1 MRKIMNFK
9 TNLLA
14 IIGLLLIVSCES
26 ELNVLPEDP
35 NTFTADDFYANPEAY
50 LQGLAGVYSNLSL
63 TGTDGAANSNIQGL
77 DAGTSQYGRGL
88 WNLQVVTSDEAVWS
102 WENDDGIRDMNR
114 NTWTSENVILRGM
127 FGRTMTS
134 IAFAN
139 EYLRQTSD
147 ANLDSRGVSG
157 ELRDEIQGY
166 RAEARFLRALSYYHM
181 MDLFGKAAFVTE
193 NDPVG
198 AYQAPQYERSDL
210 FAYIESE
217 LLEIIPQLTDPLQN
231 EYARADKAAAWM
243 VLAKI
248 YLNAEVYIN
257 ENRYR
262 DCLSYCEQIINAG
275 FTLTPNYLNTFAADN
290 HLGAARQEII
300 FPVISDGIVTQNYGP
315 TTVAINGQVG
325 SLEQNGED
333 FGVGAGGW
341 GGALRV
347 TRQFSETMLNGN
359 YDTDDRNTII
369 IGDRPIDITNV
380 SNNGTGYIVAKW
392 SNRTSEGNPGSA
404 TEIVDTDFPMFRLAD
419 VYLMYAEAH
428 LRGGG
433 GTLSN
438 AVGYINELRDRAN
451 NPIQVSA
458 GELDLNLILNERLV
472 ELYWEAHRRQD
483 LIRFGK
489 YSGGAYNWS
498 WKGNAPNG
506 IPISGIRDVFPI
518 PAASLGSNP
527 NLTQNEGY

>member
-1 MRKIMNFK
+1 MRKIFNLK
-9 TNLLA
+9 TSVA

-35 NTFTADDFYANPEAY
+35 NTFTADDFYSTPESY
-50 LQGLAGVYSNLSL
+50 IQGLAGVYSNLSL

-88 WNLQVVTSDEAVWS
+88 WNLQNLTTDEAIWS

-114 NTWTSENVILRGM
+114 ATWTADNVIIRGF
-127 FGRTMTS
+127 FGRAMTS

-139 EYLRQTSD
+139 EFLRQTSD
-147 ANLDSRGVSG
+147 DVLDSRGESG
-157 ELRDEIQGY
+157 DLKTQIQGY

-181 MDLFGKAAFVTE
+181 MDLFGKAPFVTE
-193 NDPVG
+193 NDIVG
-198 AYQAPQYERSDL
+198 AYQAPQYERPEL

-217 LLEIIPQLTDPLQN
+217 LLDIIPQLPEPLQN

-248 YLNAEVYIN
+248 YLNANVFIN
-257 ENRYR
+257 EDRYD
-262 DCLSYCEQIINAG
+262 DCLNYCEQIINAG
-275 FTLTPNYLNTFAADN
+275 FSLTPNYLNTFKADN
-290 HLGAARQEII
+290 HVNPARQEII
-300 FPVISDGIVTQNYGP
+300 FPVVSDGVVTQNYGP
-315 TTVAINGQVG
+315 TTVCTNGQVG

-333 FGVGAGGW
+333 FGVAAGGW

-347 TRQFSETMLNGN
+347 TRQFSETMLNGD
-359 YDTDDRNTII
+359 YDNDDRNTLI
-369 IGDRPIDITNV
+369 IGDRPIDIVNI

-392 SNRTSEGNPGSA
+392 SNKTSNGINGSA
-404 TEIVDTDFPMFRLAD
+404 NEIVDTDFPMFRLAD

-433 GTLSN
+433 GTIDQAVSYVN
-438 AVGYINELRDRAN
+438 ALRNRAN
-451 NPIQVSA
+451 NPLQVSA
-458 GELDLNLILNERLV
+458 GELDLDLILNERLV
-472 ELYWEAHRRQD
+472 ELYWESHRRQD

-489 YSGGAYNWS
+489 FSGGAYNWA

-506 IPISGIRDVFPI
+506 IPISNTRDLFPI
-518 PAASLGSNP
+518 PSVSLGANP
-527 NLTQNEGY
+527 NLIQNAGY